1 MIFSVSVVLAVTV
14 FRGPFWILEL
24 DKLSFRVLGKA
35 RRKSKADLT
44 QSKQTKKILTVALC
58 HLKSCDNRKLPMC
71 YIGEFNLNAQIT
83 ITSLLQGSIS
93 VKHKSRCQGRGVIYP
108 TRCLSEPCLF
118 PCKCRTEAGRMQL
131 LTYLFSV
138 PQGSFRSL

>member
-44 QSKQTKKILTVALC
+44 QSKQTKKDLNCSIMPPEILWQQKASDVPYRSVQSKC
-58 HLKSCDNRKLPMC
+58 PDYVSPPCCRDQ
-71 YIGEFNLNAQIT
+71 FQLN
-83 ITSLLQGSIS
+83 TSPG
-93 VKHKSRCQGRGVIYP
+93 VKAEG
-108 TRCLSEPCLF
+108 
-118 PCKCRTEAGRMQL
+118 
-131 LTYLFSV
+131 
-138 PQGSFRSL
+138 